1 VVHED
6 SHSPGPYGGGARS
19 VTAIRGV
26 ILVCAV
32 AYVAYLG
39 LLIAADL
46 RPVAPLG
53 FEPRFESGQLR
64 VANLQPSSIGAR
76 AGLLNGDRVREAND
90 QVLAGRVDWQR
101 VRGQLDPWQPLELT
115 IERDGRVS
123 AVTLALRPGVAE
135 PGTSPRPALLGFR
148 LAQGIT
154 LALAL
159 LVAFK
164 RPLQPSA
171 LIGALVL
178 ASIATTSLV
187 LPMRLIAFWQAI
199 PTVPGTLLWVPFTTS
214 VASGALLFAFA
225 WMFPQPVW
233 RASRLM
239 VALLPA
245 AAVAGW
251 HLYVGSELTR
261 ALGPATGWPDA
272 TTAMSAVN
280 AGYGALGVGLLLRQW
295 RMAGTPTDRRRI
307 GVLILGALIGAC
319 AGMGVIAGYWRN
331 PGGDIFAS
339 RTLTALSLVFLAV
352 PASFAYAILRHRLFD
367 IRLIVRQ
374 GIRYA
379 LARRVIDALI
389 PALAAL
395 VVVDVFV
402 HRDQSVGVMVESRW
416 WWFTLVGI
424 ALLLVR
430 SRRDQWLQAVDRRFF
445 RERYD
450 AQRLLTS
457 IADQVNRAVEL
468 EAIAPAILQQIDEAL
483 RPAFVCLFEH
493 TPAESTFVAF
503 PHGSVEKAAVP
514 LPTSLT
520 VIGVLTVLRKPLAL
534 TLGDTAWV
542 RQQLPASERSL
553 LIGQGIELLVPISSP
568 TAGDVPLGLLA
579 LGPRRSEE
587 PYGQEDLELLATI
600 ADAIGVLLQ
609 RSSANARA
617 IGECGHCGRCFAGGV
632 LRCPHDDHPLAV
644 VAGSLLLNGRYRLER
659 CLGRGGM
666 GVVYAAVDV
675 VLERRVAVKVI
686 RDEVACDPLHLAA
699 RFRGEARAAAAFAHP
714 HVVRVYDFGI
724 DEGTR
729 PFLVMELL
737 EGTTLRERLVPGLP
751 LTVAETLDVL
761 RGVCAALDAAHDRG
775 LVHRDLKP
783 ENIFLQNHSAGA
795 VPKILDFGL
804 AKAFDLELRPERTT
818 AFGTSAGLMVGTL
831 EYMAPEQLTGDV
843 VNPGW
848 DVWATSVI
856 AYEMLT
862 GSHPFRHDATFG
874 SPSSDFTGSR
884 EPGVVLSDSARAF
897 FRRAL
902 STERALR
909 PSRAAGFL
917 AACEQALM

>member
-395 VVVDVFV
+395 VVVYVFV
-402 HRDQSVGVMVESRW
+402 HRDQPVGAMVESRW
-416 WWFTLVGI
+416 WWFTLVGA

-457 IADQVNRAVEL
+457 IADQVNRAVEI
-468 EAIAPAILQQIDEAL
+468 EAVAPAILQQIGEAL

-493 TPAESTFVAF
+493 APAESAFVAF
-503 PHGSVEKAAVP
+503 PHGSGENAPAP

-520 VIGVLTVLRKPLAL
+520 VIGVPQFLDGHDAL
-534 TLGDTAWV
+534 IAV
-542 RQQLPASERSL
+542 RSL
-553 LIGQGIELLVPISSP
+553 ERPRLR
-568 TAGDVPLGLLA
+568 TR
-579 LGPRRSEE
+579 RRSARIWCKRL
-587 PYGQEDLELLATI
+587 PPRNA
-600 ADAIGVLLQ
+600 
-609 RSSANARA
+609 RSS
-617 IGECGHCGRCFAGGV
+617 
-632 LRCPHDDHPLAV
+632 
-644 VAGSLLLNGRYRLER
+644 
-659 CLGRGGM
+659 
-666 GVVYAAVDV
+666 
-675 VLERRVAVKVI
+675 
-686 RDEVACDPLHLAA
+686 
-699 RFRGEARAAAAFAHP
+699 
-714 HVVRVYDFGI
+714 
-724 DEGTR
+724 R
-729 PFLVMELL
+729 P
-737 EGTTLRERLVPGLP
+737 R
-751 LTVAETLDVL
+751 
-761 RGVCAALDAAHDRG
+761 
-775 LVHRDLKP
+775 
-783 ENIFLQNHSAGA
+783 
-795 VPKILDFGL
+795 
-804 AKAFDLELRPERTT
+804 
-818 AFGTSAGLMVGTL
+818 
-831 EYMAPEQLTGDV
+831 
-843 VNPGW
+843 
-848 DVWATSVI
+848 
-856 AYEMLT
+856 
-862 GSHPFRHDATFG
+862 
-874 SPSSDFTGSR
+874 
-884 EPGVVLSDSARAF
+884 
-897 FRRAL
+897 
-902 STERALR
+902 
-909 PSRAAGFL
+909 SRARGSSQGRSSET
-917 AACEQALM
+917 CTSPGRSE

>member
-1 VVHED
+1 
-6 SHSPGPYGGGARS
+6 
-19 VTAIRGV
+19 
-26 ILVCAV
+26 
-32 AYVAYLG
+32 
-39 LLIAADL
+39 
-46 RPVAPLG
+46 
-53 FEPRFESGQLR
+53 
-64 VANLQPSSIGAR
+64 
-76 AGLLNGDRVREAND
+76 
-90 QVLAGRVDWQR
+90 
-101 VRGQLDPWQPLELT
+101 
-115 IERDGRVS
+115 
-123 AVTLALRPGVAE
+123 AE
-135 PGTSPRPALLGFR
+135 
-148 LAQGIT
+148 
-154 LALAL
+154 
-159 LVAFK
+159 
-164 RPLQPSA
+164 
-171 LIGALVL
+171 
-178 ASIATTSLV
+178 
-187 LPMRLIAFWQAI
+187 
-199 PTVPGTLLWVPFTTS
+199 
-214 VASGALLFAFA
+214 
-225 WMFPQPVW
+225 
-233 RASRLM
+233 
-239 VALLPA
+239 
-245 AAVAGW
+245 
-251 HLYVGSELTR
+251 
-261 ALGPATGWPDA
+261 
-272 TTAMSAVN
+272 
-280 AGYGALGVGLLLRQW
+280 
-295 RMAGTPTDRRRI
+295 TPTARRRI
-307 GVLILGALIGAC
+307 GVLVLGAVIGAC
-319 AGMGVIAGYWRN
+319 AGVGVVAGYWRN

-339 RTLTALSLVFLAV
+339 RTLAALSLVCLAV

-389 PALAAL
+389 PALAAI

-416 WWFTLVGI
+416 WMFTLVGA

-430 SRRDQWLQAVDRRFF
+430 SRRDRWLQAVDRRFF

-493 TPAESTFVAF
+493 APAESTFVAF
-503 PHGSVEKAAVP
+503 PHGSGGNAPAP

-534 TLGDTAWV
+534 SLGDTAWV
-542 RQQLPASERSL
+542 RQQLPVGERSL
-553 LIGQGIELLVPISSP
+553 LIGQGIELLVPVSSP
-568 TAGDVPLGLLA
+568 TAGEVPLGLLA

-587 PYGQEDLELLATI
+587 PYGQEDHELLVPI

-609 RSSANARA
+609 RSSAKARA

-632 LRCPHDDHPLAV
+632 LRCPHDDHPLTI

-659 CLGRGGM
+659 RLGRGGM

-751 LTVAETLDVL
+751 LTAAETLDVL

-783 ENIFLQNHSAGA
+783 ENIFLQSHSTGA

-804 AKAFDLELRPERTT
+804 AKAFDLQLRPERTT

-831 EYMAPEQLTGDV
+831 EYMAPEQLTGDA

-848 DVWATSVI
+848 DVWAMSVI

-862 GSHPFRHDATFG
+862 GSHPFRHNATFG
-874 SPSSDFTGSR
+874 STPSSDLTGSR
-884 EPGVVLSDSARAF
+884 EPGVVLSDAARAF
-897 FRRAL
+897 FRTAL
-902 STERALR
+902 STDRALR

-917 AACEQALM
+917 AACEQALA